1 MNGMRLN
8 GAERMAARLEGAAA
22 RLPARLGAVMARVGV
37 ALAAEVA
44 GNLAGGRLKARSGRL
59 AAAQHVRLIGGAVRV
74 GVAVGFDPGAVPYGA
89 IQEFGGTTRAHLIAA
104 KERFALRFNAGTG
117 IVFARR
123 VQHPGS
129 VIPAHSFL
137 GAALAAVG
145 PDAVAATRAAVLAG
159 LEP

>member
-1 MNGMRLN
+1 MSGTRLN
-8 GAERMAARLEGAAA
+8 GADQVASRLENAAA
-22 RLPARLGAVMARVGV
+22 RLPARLGAVMARLGV
-37 ALAAEVA
+37 ELAGEVA
-44 GNLAGGRLKARSGRL
+44 GNLAGGRLAARSGRL
-59 AAAQHVRLIGGAVRV
+59 AAAQGVRLIGDAGRA

-145 PDAVAATRAAVLAG
+145 PGAVAATRAAVIAG
-159 LEP
+159 LKA